1 MTTVHNG
8 SFTEPQGANNLARND
23 LINRWGNVYGS
34 WRFLPG
40 TSAFWTMATF
50 QRSTGTVYDDSQ
62 NGKDLGYN
70 GNPTFDTHN
79 QFVGYC
85 DFDGTGDFLSIAD
98 HADFDISGTETAVA
112 AAKHGLTLVAFFKPD
127 ISQTTLICG
136 KTGTAGSVNDS
147 AYALYQ
153 AGTNLTFRVRDS
165 GDAANFDVSVNGVV
179 TPGNWHFAAGRY
191 IPGSSIKVWCNR
203 FTNSNTT
210 SIPAA
215 LLTSNGAFQVAN
227 ALAGVYFDGGIC
239 LVHLSMMAHGD
250 VVIAGLY
257 EQAAVLFGLS

>member
-1 MTTVHNG
+1 MTT
-8 SFTEPQGANNLARND
+8 FNNDSLKNELASEFIRRND
-23 LINRWGNVYGS
+23 LVNRWGNIYSS

-40 TSAFWTMATF
+40 TTSFWTMATF
-50 QRSTGTVYDDSQ
+50 QRSTGLVYDDSR
-62 NGKDLGYN
+62 NGKDLAYN
-70 GNPTFDTHN
+70 GNPTFNAYN
-79 QFVGYC
+79 QFIGYC
-85 DFDGTGDFLSIAD
+85 DFDGTGDFLSTAD
-98 HADFDISGTETAVA
+98 HTDFDITGSEA
-112 AAKHGLTLVAFFKPD
+112 AIAPAKHGLTLVAFFKPD

-250 VVIAGLY
+250 VLITSLL
-257 EQAAVLFGLS
+257 EQASVLFGLS